1 MNGHTP
7 STSSTNPI
15 YSTHHNGHSKN
26 HPPPPG
32 GLSEEPHPCPGTIL
46 LEQPVDEDV
55 SEDLYDTNYGI
66 YNQAMSRNISWEY
79 RTISLTRVPGYGFGI
94 AVSGGSDNPHFAN
107 GDPAIAISDVL
118 KGGPAEGKLQIN
130 DRIITANSIKLENV
144 DYGTAV
150 QVLRDS
156 GPSVVLIIKRRII
169 AHHTKITLN
178 KLTTTKLKHIQPSD
192 FGINLTLRVYIKESK
207 NSNLVEGDEIISING
222 LDVAKLFDFRK
233 GVCTTGGDNLLN
245 LGVVKQNQQQ
255 DNGHVGGVNHQ
266 QQQSYDSN
274 AGNLYVQPPTRRV
287 GEVPPVRPP
296 LPKESPTSPTP
307 PPPPPPPP
315 NHPNSQHHKSTPR
328 FINFLKKSS
337 SPLGLKLIGGNNI
350 GIYIG
355 ALHPQTPAATSGLL
369 PGDRILRVNDIDFTS
384 IPRTE
389 AVSTLSQ
396 LKPDQLVS
404 FIVKNIENYREILS
418 SEKYH
423 DFLYYRISTDLDY
436 VKRGEIVLIYDTLC
450 NNGGF
455 EGVLINKYDG
465 KELGK
470 KIKINPLP
478 LENLVYKVKINWTRP
493 VIIFSL
499 ITNYIYQCLEKIGA
513 RRKFCIVKGDE
524 ELVNFR
530 HSGIHPCLN
539 VDLNLGIDGVVKA
552 LEKLGEFAPVVL
564 IVKSEDKL
572 IKKYSNKEI
581 SSKKVGGSYGGSLL
595 RSFNKSSTSRRL
607 QMDLEKLESA
617 LGSGGWIDKCLTV
630 GSNDNL
636 GEIVG
641 RAVEEIVMKGDV
653 AWVKNSNNS
662 WGTSGVVG
670 DFAEPPPT
678 PLPPP
683 QQNHHQKHDIPN
695 YNVPPPYSIHHT
707 PTSASPHST
716 ILIQQPQIPT
726 IPQPPQPKHL
736 QKPHPSQ
743 ITSTPPS
750 NYYTPTLRQLLAHSP
765 VDFSPPVS
773 PPPNIDRS
781 KKPTSNSKQKTISN
795 KSNKPI
801 PPPKPVKLMENH
813 THSNNHHLQQHHFST
828 HQRNGGDDGY
838 YLNLPM
844 NSKIFQNRSNEN
856 SAFVQFNPQPQ
867 QEPKLLE
874 KGSGFPIIQP
884 NTTFGTFTSVGGV
897 LIQRNVKQ
905 GQIPIQVRIPEGAI
919 AFGKSETIWF
929 HVVDEEF
936 LTQGSAI
943 NGEINGNVSLMS
955 PLIKFGPENLRFLK
969 PIEIRIPQYN
979 KKLNNIN
986 NAKVLLNS
994 EHSWSK
1000 VDIKSGWLEENGDN
1014 DNQQELKIVSLTV
1027 QKF

>member
-1 MNGHTP
+1 M
-7 STSSTNPI
+7 
-15 YSTHHNGHSKN
+15 
-26 HPPPPG
+26 
-32 GLSEEPHPCPGTIL
+32 
-46 LEQPVDEDV
+46 
-55 SEDLYDTNYGI
+55 
-66 YNQAMSRNISWEY
+66 
-79 RTISLTRVPGYGFGI
+79 
-94 AVSGGSDNPHFAN
+94 
-107 GDPAIAISDVL
+107 
-118 KGGPAEGKLQIN
+118 
-130 DRIITANSIKLENV
+130 

-296 LPKESPTSPTP
+296 LPKGWYFLINNFILKFSKFSSKNLESPTSPTP

-670 DFAEPPPT
+670 DFAEVSFFMWLFPFNFQLIPKNFHSIPMVMVGFKAVLYFLCCLSSLTSCTHKITTKKHLTILATTDPAPT
-678 PLPPP
+678 
-683 QQNHHQKHDIPN
+683 
-695 YNVPPPYSIHHT
+695 T
-707 PTSASPHST
+707 PTKPSSKTRHSKLQRPST
-716 ILIQQPQIPT
+716 ILDPSHPHISLPPFHNINPT
-726 IPQPPQPKHL
+726 ASNPHNSSTSSTQTSPKTSPFSNNIHTSFKL
-736 QKPHPSQ
+736 LHSNPS
-743 ITSTPPS
+743 STPRPF
-750 NYYTPTLRQLLAHSP
+750 TRRFL
-765 VDFSPPVS
+765 
-773 PPPNIDRS
+773 
-781 KKPTSNSKQKTISN
+781 PTS
-795 KSNKPI
+795 
-801 PPPKPVKLMENH
+801 
-813 THSNNHHLQQHHFST
+813 
-828 HQRNGGDDGY
+828 
-838 YLNLPM
+838 
-844 NSKIFQNRSNEN
+844 
-856 SAFVQFNPQPQ
+856 
-867 QEPKLLE
+867 
-874 KGSGFPIIQP
+874 FP
-884 NTTFGTFTSVGGV
+884 TT
-897 LIQRNVKQ
+897 K
-905 GQIPIQVRIPEGAI
+905 
-919 AFGKSETIWF
+919 
-929 HVVDEEF
+929 
-936 LTQGSAI
+936 
-943 NGEINGNVSLMS
+943 
-955 PLIKFGPENLRFLK
+955 
-969 PIEIRIPQYN
+969 Y
-979 KKLNNIN
+979 
-986 NAKVLLNS
+986 
-994 EHSWSK
+994 
-1000 VDIKSGWLEENGDN
+1000 
-1014 DNQQELKIVSLTV
+1014 
-1027 QKF
+1027 